1 MTVVVVVTVTVI
13 VIVIVMRVVC
23 IQEVAEAWAGKG
35 EDFLKQEMLAR

>member
-1 MTVVVVVTVTVI
+1 MTVVVTVTVT
-13 VIVIVMRVVC
+13 VMVVMIVMRMVY